1 MTSFREELIEFA
13 RKGVALESRCHNE
26 ECTKQYLVLPFVHLL
41 GYDPKDPEQVAA
53 EHSADFS
60 DKYKNRVDYLL
71 KADGVAAIALECKSC
86 GCASKRTGVRSR
98 ATSMLF
104 RVAASAALPTVS
116 IMSSSST
123 QLNKTKWTT
132 SPSCRSVLNPLL
144 RERYAQTKLKR
155 LNISAKRSLTL
166 TILAQQRGAAC

>member
-13 RKGVALESRCHNE
+13 RKGVAIESRCHNE
-26 ECTKQYLVLPFVHLL
+26 ECTKQYLVLPFVQLL

-86 GCASKRTGVRSR
+86 GSFAFLEHKASHGLTPCDNPLSSGILLEAAKSGRDRTN
-98 ATSMLF
+98 
-104 RVAASAALPTVS
+104 AAL
-116 IMSSSST
+116 
-123 QLNKTKWTT
+123 
-132 SPSCRSVLNPLL
+132 
-144 RERYAQTKLKR
+144 
-155 LNISAKRSLTL
+155 
-166 TILAQQRGAAC
+166 